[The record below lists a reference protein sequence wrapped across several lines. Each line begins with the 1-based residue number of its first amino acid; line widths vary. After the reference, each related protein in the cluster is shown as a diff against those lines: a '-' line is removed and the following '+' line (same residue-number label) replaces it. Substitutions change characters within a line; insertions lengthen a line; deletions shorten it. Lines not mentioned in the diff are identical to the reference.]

1 MNINVII
8 ILVSFVFVLVFFVS
22 VFLFRNRNKYKLLY
36 QKIYEKYKDLVD
48 LDEYK
53 EKTSREVDEIIKK
66 KDEEIEKFNNE
77 ILKLKT
83 NYSEKQSYY
92 EKLLNEEIE
101 KNNNEILKLKTNYS
115 EKYSYYEKL
124 LKEISIYEETEDIFS
139 YGLYKPHFDFNTSE
153 KYKNK
158 IQEIRDIQK
167 ECIKNNNA
175 AICTTEWS
183 VNGSKAEGTKQTKRY
198 IKLMLRAFNGECDA
212 MISDVRWNNIT
223 KMEERLEKSFEA
235 INKMGE
241 THCTK
246 ITQEYKELKVKELR
260 LAYEYQEK
268 IYQEKEEQKMLKE
281 QMREEEKLQ
290 KEIERKQK
298 EIEKQ
303 LKEEAELEEKLKQAY
318 EKGMQ
323 AEAEK
328 YEEKIKELN
337 QIIENSQR
345 AISQAQQTKIGHIY
359 VISNIGS
366 FGENVFKI
374 GMTRRLDP
382 MERVNEL
389 GDASVPFRFDVHAM
403 IKSNNAPELENSI
416 HKYFDKKRVNLV
428 NNRKEFF
435 YVTLDDIEEF
445 AKKNNLDVEFTKIAE
460 ARDYRESEAL
470 RSQNEKKKQMA
481 ETNLNKIPNSI

>member
-1 MNINVII
+1 MNFII
-8 ILVSFVFVLVFFVS
+8 TILLMGFSIVLILVGFF
-22 VFLFRNRNKYKLLY
+22 FLLKNRNEYKKQY
-36 QKIYEKYKDLVD
+36 QQIVNKYKDLIDV
-48 LDEYK
+48 DEYK
-53 EKTSREVDEIIKK
+53 EKTIRETEDLIK
-66 KDEEIEKFNNE
+66 NR
-77 ILKLKT
+77 
-83 NYSEKQSYY
+83 
-92 EKLLNEEIE
+92 NEEIE
-101 KNNNEILKLKTNYS
+101 KLNNDISSLRTSYS
-115 EKYSYYEKL
+115 EKHSYYEKM
-124 LKEISIYEETEDIFS
+124 LKEINLYEETEEIFS

-158 IQEIRDIQK
+158 IQEIREAQK
-167 ECIKNNNA
+167 DCIKNNDA

-183 VNGSKAEGTKQTKRY
+183 VNGSKAEGIKQTKRY
-198 IKLMLRAFNGECDA
+198 IRLMLRAFNGECDA
-212 MISDVRWNNIT
+212 MISDVRWNNIV
-223 KMEERLEKSFEA
+223 KMEERLEKSFDA

-241 THCTK
+241 THCTL
-246 ITQEYKELKVKELR
+246 ITQKYKELKLKELR

-268 IYQEKEEQKMLKE
+268 VYQEKEEQKMIKE

-298 EIEKQ
+298 EIERQ
-303 LKEEAELEEKLKQAY
+303 MKEEAELKEKLKHAY
-318 EKGMQ
+318 EEGMQ

-337 QIIENSQR
+337 QIIENGKR
-345 AISQAQQTKIGHIY
+345 AISQAQQTKTGHIY

-389 GDASVPFRFDVHAM
+389 GDASVPFKFDVHAM

-435 YVTLDDIEEF
+435 YVTLEDIEDF

-460 ARDYRESEAL
+460 ARDYRESEAIRL
-470 RSQNEKKKQMA
+470 QDKKKRQMVEA
-481 ETNLNKIPNSI
+481 DQNKIPSSI